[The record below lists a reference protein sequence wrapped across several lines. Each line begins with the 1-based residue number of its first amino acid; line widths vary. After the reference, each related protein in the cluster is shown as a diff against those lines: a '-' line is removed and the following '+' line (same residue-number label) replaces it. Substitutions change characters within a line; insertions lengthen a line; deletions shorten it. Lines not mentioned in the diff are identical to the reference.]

1 MHTHQSLRA
10 AVAHPL
16 SVEQMM
22 SVFKRMD
29 FLAFAAPLILL
40 SLLSLAYLELSLMDK
55 KTSKLMYVIH
65 PCIDRILSVFCFYSL
80 PIYPSDY

>member
-1 MHTHQSLRA
+1 MHAHQSLRA

-22 SVFKRMD
+22 SVFKRID

-40 SLLSLAYLELSLMDK
+40 SLLILAYLELSLMDK
-55 KTSKLMYVIH
+55 KTS
-65 PCIDRILSVFCFYSL
+65 
-80 PIYPSDY
+80 